1 VRRRRLEAG
10 LPGVLDDAARALRA
24 GASLRQAIADA
35 GASRGGPAAE
45 LMLSLAS
52 RLEMGVP
59 LVVALDQLARD
70 EPSGEVRLVAAALR
84 VAAEAGGQAAA
95 AVEKVAATLRERHA
109 AGQEVAAHSV
119 QARLSAVVIAL
130 LPVAFT
136 VWCVATDDRAAA
148 FLLASRAGWLCLA
161 GGLGLLGAGA
171 WWMAR
176 IVRSGL

>member
-1 VRRRRLEAG
+1 MA
-10 LPGVLDDAARALRA
+10 
-24 GASLRQAIADA
+24 
-35 GASRGGPAAE
+35 
-45 LMLSLAS
+45 SLAS
-52 RLEMGVP
+52 RVEMGVP

-84 VAAEAGGQAAA
+84 VAAEAGGRAAT
-95 AVEKVAATLRERHA
+95 AVEAVAATLRERHA
-109 AGQEVAAHSV
+109 AAQEVAAHSV

-148 FLLASRAGWLCLA
+148 FLLASQAGWLCLV
-161 GGLGLLGAGA
+161 GGLGLLGTGA

-176 IVRSGL
+176 IVGSAP